1 MKKIILSSI
10 LFSGIAFTAVSC
22 IENPNVTEDVYLSTP
37 NSTKSW
43 MVGLKRQLALTTNAV
58 TINVEIASDNYF
70 NNYTQYTKVFDRL
83 QIDYFDPDVN
93 TLQAQIL
100 ALREMAEYGITNV
113 AVADVTTNN
122 TEKALMYFYRAYANL
137 LGGELFVGLP
147 GSSLGPVVNSN
158 GLLQRAIADLDQA
171 IVLETDANSILKYKL
186 LKARAYYG
194 LGDVANAKL
203 LSNEIITQ
211 SANFLSQITFDGQ
224 NGAGNEIQNGTFDAL
239 PNRLAP
245 LPRLDFLDPKY
256 YYQGTVATDQ
266 KPVTL
271 AKSEEAYLILAEA
284 LLSEGNIGG
293 AKTQLQNLVQTVIPG
308 RVTASISDKGETRN
322 GGNRT
327 DYPLTAVGVKFDAS
341 SPVKQGYVLNRQTA
355 NITVKRVSGTS
366 VVLADITAAAT
377 QDQVLYL
384 IYLMRQEIFFAE
396 GRRLTDLGI
405 KFPISQIE
413 SDNNSNVTAEYQK
426 ALIPPFIPVNGA
438 YDNFTIDPVTK
449 VVTMKHDMNKVIIT
463 NKSSQYIVPFF

>member
-10 LFSGIAFTAVSC
+10 LLSGITFSALSC

-43 MVGLKRQLALTTNAV
+43 IVGLKRQLALTTNAV

-100 ALREMAEYGITNV
+100 ALREMAEYGITKV
-113 AVADVTTNN
+113 AVADATTTNA
-122 TEKALMYFYRAYANL
+122 EKASMYFYRAYANL

-147 GSSLGPVVNSN
+147 GSSLGPVANSKE
-158 GLLQRAIADLDQA
+158 LLQRAIGDLDQA
-171 IVLETDANSILKYKL
+171 IALETDANNILKYKL
-186 LKARAYYG
+186 LKARTYYG
-194 LGDVANAKL
+194 LGDAANAKL
-203 LSNEIITQ
+203 MSNEIITQ
-211 SANFLSQITFDGQ
+211 SANFLTQITFDGQ

-256 YYQGTVATDQ
+256 YYQGTIATDQ

-284 LLSEGNIGG
+284 LLSEGNITG
-293 AKTQLQNLVQTVIPG
+293 AKTQLQTLIQTVVPG
-308 RVTASISDKGETRN
+308 RITASVSDKGENRN
-322 GGNRT
+322 GGNRK
-327 DYPLTAVGVKFDAS
+327 DYPLKAVGVRFDAS
-341 SPVKQGYVLNRQTA
+341 GPVKQGHVLDRQA
-355 NITVKRVSGTS
+355 GNITVKRVSGTS
-366 VVLADITAAAT
+366 VVMADLTAAIT

-413 SDNNSNVTAEYQK
+413 SDNNSNVTAEYKK
-426 ALIPPFIPVNGA
+426 ALIPSFIPANGA
-438 YDNFTIDPVTK
+438 YDDFTTEAGTG
-449 VVTMKHDMNKVIIT
+449 VVTMKHDMNKVIIN
-463 NKSSQYIVPFF
+463 NKTSKDIVPFF